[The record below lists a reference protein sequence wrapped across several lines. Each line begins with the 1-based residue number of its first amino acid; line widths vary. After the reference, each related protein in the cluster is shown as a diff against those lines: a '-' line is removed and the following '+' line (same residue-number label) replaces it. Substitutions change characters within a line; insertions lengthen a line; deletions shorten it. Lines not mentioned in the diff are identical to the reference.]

1 MQGDSVFYLSVDK
14 LITDVMGEACT
25 ISEFVRLNLSFEE
38 QEDVAELEAAGA
50 INELKDRDEDKFI
63 LRFFSK
69 LRPDP
74 W

>member
-1 MQGDSVFYLSVDK
+1 MQGNSVFYLSVDK
-14 LITDVMGEACT
+14 LITEGEGCT
-25 ISEFVRLNLSFEE
+25 ISEFMRLNLSFEE

-50 INELKDRDEDKFI
+50 ITELNDRDEHKFI

-69 LRPDP
+69 FGADP